1 MSHFAQTYNEE
12 GSTAVLLA
20 IQNQSLD
27 LVKYLIEELKAPLN
41 KTGRFVWEGEE
52 YVDVPPLF
60 AAVISDQVS
69 LIQYLTS
76 LNPFES
82 YDSYLLLFSISKNR
96 SDKIDVLE
104 LMGAAYILLE
114 RKNGG
119 IGWQLWEEALKLRE
133 QIPKIPKILHQP
145 SELLLLVLKEQTS
158 EFRCLKELLSKT
170 VYSLNDAELLGM
182 HKKREEQAL
191 LMGERILKQMG
202 KDRQS
207 NLFLMYGA
215 YCFIRNK

>member
-170 VYSLNDAELLGM
+170 V
-182 HKKREEQAL
+182 
-191 LMGERILKQMG
+191 
-202 KDRQS
+202 
-207 NLFLMYGA
+207 
-215 YCFIRNK
+215 